1 MRTRVLL
8 GALLAALVS
17 VLVLSGTAAGGQPI
31 AGCTSSFTLIKAKVD
46 PKIDKNGDG
55 WICTKQIG
63 GPPGLTVYSDV
74 DNNSNSNP

>member
-1 MRTRVLL
+1 MQNRVFW
-8 GALLAALVS
+8 GALLAAFVA
-17 VLVLSGTAAGGQPI
+17 VLMLSGTAAGGQPI
-31 AGCTSSFTLIKAKVD
+31 AGCTDSYTLIKAKVD